1 MQNLIINKIICTVH
15 LSQTPLRDE
24 WVIIFNH
31 LFITIHKNSPNS
43 HASSNHSQG
52 YFVVVGWLV
61 DEDRGDIKGDIVGGG
76 GGGFFLVLLF
86 FEDAAVR
93 VEVVAEIIEALLR
106 GSELAGANGV
116 VEDDDGEERA

>member
-1 MQNLIINKIICTVH
+1 MKFEKLMYCLSH
-15 LSQTPLRDE
+15 LLHHWSQLVILR
-24 WVIIFNH
+24 
-31 LFITIHKNSPNS
+31 PNVYG
-43 HASSNHSQG
+43 AFAG